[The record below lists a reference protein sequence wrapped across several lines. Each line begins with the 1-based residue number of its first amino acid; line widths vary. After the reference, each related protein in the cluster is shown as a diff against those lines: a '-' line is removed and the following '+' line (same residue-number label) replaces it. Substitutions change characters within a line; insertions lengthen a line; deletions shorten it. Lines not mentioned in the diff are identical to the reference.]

1 MKAEIV
7 ARLWQQFHPLVV
19 QRVELLQAHVAG
31 DPAAPREEALRVAH
45 DLAGSL
51 GSYGRP
57 EGSELARA
65 IEAALRDGAP
75 AATVAGQV
83 TRLRAVVDG

>member
-1 MKAEIV
+1 MSGAIV
-7 ARLWQQFHPLVV
+7 ARLWQRFHPLVV
-19 QRVELLQAHVAG
+19 QRVALLQAHLDG
-31 DPAAPREEALRVAH
+31 DPTASQEEALRVAH

-65 IEAALRDGAP
+65 IEQALREGAPGAHVAALLG
-75 AATVAGQV
+75 
-83 TRLRAVVDG
+83 RLREVVDG